1 MPNLT
6 QDIVIGIREVV
17 EPYLKANNLSVFSVR
32 GTIMGTRGKVV
43 ITLEDV
49 DTGGKVVLPFKAL
62 RAGLKQE
69 DVGKEVVI
77 QGKKCKLLGYNAR
90 NRVYPV
96 LIEIEGKRYKISLRH
111 WLDGAQNQAINGEL
125 GKLDDPYEKG

>member
-32 GTIMGTRGKVV
+32 GIIMGTRGKVI

-49 DTGGKVVLPFKAL
+49 DTGGKVVLPFEAL

-111 WLDGAQNQAINGEL
+111 WLDGAQNQAINEEI